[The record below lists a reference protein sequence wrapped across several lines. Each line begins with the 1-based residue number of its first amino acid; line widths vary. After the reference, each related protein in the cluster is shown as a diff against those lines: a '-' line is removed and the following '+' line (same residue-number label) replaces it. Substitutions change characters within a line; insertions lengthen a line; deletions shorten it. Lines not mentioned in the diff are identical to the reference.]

1 MAIDR
6 ELTEAEQELVG
17 RRARSSWESPDTNPY
32 HQRDLSRLVDMYAP
46 DAISMPAN
54 HPAMHGHEEILEWYA
69 RRTGDYEMNLVSE
82 VDSVDIVGDVAVMT
96 GIFRVSRAPE
106 QGVAGLDHGGRWLS
120 VLRKVDGKW
129 KMWRD
134 MDTPSP
140 DADVFYGK
148 LARGL

>member
-1 MAIDR
+1 MALDR

-17 RRARSSWESPDTNPY
+17 RRSRTSWGSSENPY
-32 HQRDLSRLVDMYAP
+32 RARDLDRLVDMYAP

-54 HPAMHGHEEILEWYA
+54 HPALHGHDELRAWYA
-69 RRTGDYEMNLVSE
+69 RRTGDYDMNIASE
-82 VDSVDIVGDVAVMT
+82 VNSVDIVGDIAVMT
-96 GIFRVSRAPE
+96 GVFRVTRTPDD
-106 QGVAGLDHGGRWLS
+106 GVAGLDHGGCWLS
-120 VLRKVDGKW
+120 VMRKVDGKW

-140 DADVFYGK
+140 DADVFYQR